1 MKTETRVW
9 IGNPQMRQ
17 AEASNLFTQF
27 SDIKIFSMHKNIL
40 YKKMEFYHNK
50 HARYVDINYA
60 LHELMSKS

>member
-17 AEASNLFTQF
+17 AEASNMFTQF

-50 HARYVDINYA
+50 NARYCGY
-60 LHELMSKS
+60 